1 VKRIVNLPKS
11 PRVAA
16 AKGVPFSS
24 NPELKVKLPVWRSR
38 FVLFVLFLAFVALTG
53 RALWLQALSTE
64 FLQKQGES
72 RYARTLEL
80 PATRG
85 KITDRN
91 GQVLASSV
99 PVRAI
104 WAIPEDVL
112 EAPKEKLRELAK
124 LLDMNERTLR
134 SKLDSYRSFVYL
146 KRQVE
151 PQVSDAV
158 VKLGID
164 GIQTR
169 KEYKRFY
176 PEGEV
181 MAHVVGFTNVEDLGQ
196 EGMELAW
203 QKTLS
208 GVIGSRRVIK
218 DRLGHIVEDM
228 RAVRE
233 PQDGKNLALSIDSK
247 IQYIAFTK
255 LKEAVEQHKAKAGG
269 IVVLDAKTGEVL
281 ALANLP
287 SYNPNERSVLTGAQ
301 LRNRVMTDTY
311 EPGSTMKPF
320 TVALAL
326 ESGRV
331 TPETSIQTAPG
342 KITIGNA
349 TIGDAHAHGILS
361 VAQVIEKS
369 SNVGTAKM
377 ALQMQPQEMWEM
389 FTTVGFGQQ
398 PKFGF
403 PGAVAGRV
411 RPYKS
416 WRPIEQA
423 TMSYGHGISASLFQM
438 ARSYMIFARNGDIIP
453 LSFVKISDQPI
464 GQRVLSE
471 KTALAM
477 RRMLELAAGPT
488 GTAPKAQV
496 PGYRVAGKTGTSYK
510 LVGGKYANKYV
521 GSFVGFAPA
530 SDPRVIIAVMID
542 EPSNGQHYGGDV
554 AAPVFSAVAARLIAD
569 APWNTDEILQVAH
582 YWNRED
588 GNRSSHEKYFPQKDT
603 FSHFYPL

>member
-1 VKRIVNLPKS
+1 MKRIVSMSKS

-24 NPELKVKLPVWRSR
+24 NPELKVKLPLWRSR
-38 FVLFVLFLAFVALTG
+38 FVLFVLFLAFLTLAG
-53 RALWLQALSTE
+53 RALWLQGVSTE

-124 LLDMNERTLR
+124 LLDMSERSLR
-134 SKLDSYRSFVYL
+134 GKLDSDRSFVYL

-151 PQVSDAV
+151 PQVTDAIV
-158 VKLGID
+158 RLGIG
-164 GIQTR
+164 GIHTR
-169 KEYKRFY
+169 REYKRFY
-176 PEGEV
+176 PEGEA
-181 MAHVVGFTNVEDLGQ
+181 MAHVVGFTNVEDIGQ

-208 GVIGSRRVIK
+208 GVTGSRRVIK
-218 DRLGHIVEDM
+218 DRLGHIVEDI

-233 PQDGKNLALSIDSK
+233 PQDGRNLALSIDSK

-255 LKEAVEQHKAKAGG
+255 LKEAVEKHKARAGG

-287 SYNPNERSVLTGAQ
+287 SYNPNDRSVLTGAQ
-301 LRNRVMTDTY
+301 LRNRVLTDTY

-331 TPETSIQTAPG
+331 SPESYIQTAPG

-349 TIGDAHAHGILS
+349 TIGDAHEHGILS

-369 SNVGTAKM
+369 SNVGTVKM

-398 PKFGF
+398 PKYGF

-411 RPYKS
+411 RPYNS

-423 TMSYGHGISASLFQM
+423 TMSYGHGISVSLFQM

-453 LSFVKISDQPI
+453 LSFMKVSESPI
-464 GQRVLSE
+464 GQKVLSE
-471 KTALAM
+471 KTALSM
-477 RRMLELAAGPT
+477 RRMLEMAAGPN

-496 PGYRVAGKTGTSYK
+496 PGYRVAGKTGTTHK
-510 LVGGKYANKYV
+510 LAGGKYVNKYV
-521 GSFVGFAPA
+521 ASFVGFAPA
-530 SDPRVIIAVMID
+530 SDPRIIIAIMVD

-554 AAPVFSAVAARLIAD
+554 AAPVFAAVTANTLRALNVAPDSSVTDIIIPAD
-569 APWNTDEILQVAH
+569 GT
-582 YWNRED
+582 RE
-588 GNRSSHEKYFPQKDT
+588 SV
-603 FSHFYPL
+603 